1 MPKSQQCFSDPKS
14 FSGKYGNKLEE
25 AAVIDREEN
34 NLRRRIQEALEIL
47 GQSLTLNRDREFE
60 LPALYKD
67 VLANN
72 LVYPS

>member
-1 MPKSQQCFSDPKS
+1 MPKSQQCFSDPTS
-14 FSGKYGNKLEE
+14 FSGNYGNKLEE

-60 LPALYKD
+60 LPAYTRMF
-67 VLANN
+67 
-72 LVYPS
+72 